1 MKRGFGLV
9 EVMVALAIIAIVVGA
24 AVRLSIVSTRTGAYA
39 DSLTYAASLAHSRLQ
54 LLKASKFDD
63 PALGPGWHT
72 DANNPALADGR
83 PIFLAWSVGGGGG
96 KTKAITVYAAFNDR
110 AEAGA
115 FASADALV
123 NSGCG
128 YAYSRG
134 TIEAP
139 E

>member
-9 EVMVALAIIAIVVGA
+9 EVMVALAIVAIVLSA
-24 AVRLSIVSTRTGAYA
+24 ATRLYVVSTRTGAYA

-72 DANNPALADGR
+72 DANNPALAAGR
-83 PIFLAWSVGGGGG
+83 PYFLAWSVGGGG

-110 AEAGA
+110 VEAGA

-128 YAYSRG
+128 YAWSRG